1 MSIFVARIASVAAI
15 ALAALPIVAVGAAH
29 AETRKAVIQVADLDF
44 ARPADIATFER
55 RVSLVASKLCPTQ
68 GGLREA
74 VACEKDVRQQAISRL
89 GYTQTARMIAATA
102 PAKAYNTAA
111 N

>member
-1 MSIFVARIASVAAI
+1 MSNLVTRIASVAAI

-29 AETRKAVIQVADLDF
+29 AETRSAVIRVADLDF

-55 RVSLVASKLCPTQ
+55 RVSLVASKLCPTR
-68 GGLREA
+68 GGLRQA
-74 VACEKDVRQQAISRL
+74 IACEKDVRQQALGRL
-89 GYTQTARMIAATA
+89 GHTQTARMAAATA
-102 PAKAYNTAA
+102 PAKAYDTAA